1 MTKTFSY
8 LLKTC
13 RHIWNDFLKLEYLQ
27 YINMYGTCRCT
38 VNIPVC
44 STLFIRPIFLCK
56 VIMFGSKVYLQ
67 YMYTFTIAL
76 QKVRKFQKDTWHFL
90 KEKLEQRGTLSCV
103 TEMWPPPSTFKTTTL
118 WTAQGAEIQVCTIIL
133 VHIIILYST
142 SNHSKF
148 KMHTDDYSMKVII
161 LFQMQ
166 HWEILLLC
174 FQYSD
179 NEQSSEIIN
188 IFIHGIL
195 F

>member
-1 MTKTFSY
+1 MISWS
-8 LLKTC
+8 
-13 RHIWNDFLKLEYLQ
+13 WN
-27 YINMYGTCRCT
+27 ICSTWICTCRCT

-44 STLFIRPIFLCK
+44 SNLFIRPIFLCK
-56 VIMFGSKVYLQ
+56 VITFGSKVYLQ

-179 NEQSSEIIN
+179 NEHN
-188 IFIHGIL
+188 IYFYTWNSL
-195 F
+195 LNCYPKTFLYVKNECFW